1 MMKLVREGEKISPR
15 IVIKD
20 GNRFE
25 GDKKIFLKCTDDMFA
40 PSAEDLTHAALLC
53 GRNDANRPG
62 YRYGADYMKKF
73 IDLNFRENSTL
84 WQRSCKWSILNELR
98 SDARTIAKSRM
109 ASGKLSLIQQEQLQ
123 LQNRFT
129 N

>member
-1 MMKLVREGEKISPR
+1 MDELVREGEKISSR
-15 IVIKD
+15 IVIKN
-20 GNRFE
+20 GNRFS
-25 GDKKIFLKCTDDMFA
+25 GDKKVFFKCADDMFA
-40 PSAEDLTHAALLC
+40 PAAEDLVHAALLC

-73 IDLNFRENSTL
+73 LDLNFRENSCL
-84 WQRSCKWSILNELR
+84 WQRSCKWRILNELR
-98 SDARTIAKSRM
+98 SDTQLAKANVS
-109 ASGKLSLIQQEQLQ
+109 SGKLELLQQEQLR